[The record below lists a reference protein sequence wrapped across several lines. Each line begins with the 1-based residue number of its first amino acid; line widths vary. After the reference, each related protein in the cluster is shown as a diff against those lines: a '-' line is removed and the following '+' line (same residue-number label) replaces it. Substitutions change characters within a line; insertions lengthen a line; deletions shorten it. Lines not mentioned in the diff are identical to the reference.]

1 MKNCYYD
8 GDLQEDIKL
17 INEKQNFNW
26 KKFGVLMGIS
36 VIAASIGCG
45 IVALIFG
52 KITTAT
58 IGSFIGILT
67 VNTFKNIKQSKKDNF
82 YEERKLIN
90 LYNEINDECSNKISD
105 ELAKSKIKDC
115 IVQTQKI
122 MDIKKDSNNKV
133 ISKTEKVIKYFYL
146 LDPSDKIKVLKQINE
161 IIKSNGEK
169 EENIDLYLLEAD
181 DIKEEINEM
190 PVEKTLKLKDS
201 KRDR

>member
-36 VIAASIGCG
+36 VIAAIIGCG

-58 IGSFIGILT
+58 ISSFLGILT
-67 VNTFKNIKQSKKDNF
+67 FNTLKNIKQSKKDKF
-82 YEERKLIN
+82 YEEKKLIN

-181 DIKEEINEM
+181 DINEEINEM